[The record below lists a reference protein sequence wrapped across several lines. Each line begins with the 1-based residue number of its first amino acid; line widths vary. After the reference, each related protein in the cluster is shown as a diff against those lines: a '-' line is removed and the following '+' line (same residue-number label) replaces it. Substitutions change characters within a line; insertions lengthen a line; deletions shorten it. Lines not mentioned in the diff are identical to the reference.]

1 MIIALATVSSRAND
15 GRRKETTTSGGV
27 LQPLAASPLLSPRY
41 RRATFPASARALSR
55 SLFRRGHFVGSGNKL
70 LNRFRVINNDHSER
84 YYSRRRRPLHATRAL
99 SIKTAASSWP
109 TPPIMLIWQQQ
120 QQQKPRGEARSHP
133 RETRLCRQLRR
144 LIASA
149 TPFVVRSVSHARGA
163 SGVGAHA
170 CQTQTTAVVRLL
182 ARSLAPRPL
191 TPARRPAIK

>member
-1 MIIALATVSSRAND
+1 M
-15 GRRKETTTSGGV
+15 

-41 RRATFPASARALSR
+41 RRATFPASARALS
-55 SLFRRGHFVGSGNKL
+55 RRGHFVGSGNKL

-84 YYSRRRRPLHATRAL
+84 YYSRRRRPLHATRARSL
-99 SIKTAASSWP
+99 SQDRRWLLADAADYVNS
-109 TPPIMLIWQQQ
+109 PPP
-120 QQQKPRGEARSHP
+120 QQQKQRGEARSHP

-182 ARSLAPRPL
+182 ARSLPVR
-191 TPARRPAIK
+191 